1 VQEQSLVQQSV
12 SEISSVLAQ
21 VGIPFDL
28 HTISPGQAFE
38 QILNLDSSQGIENAF
53 GRLVDKAPAVQV
65 ARAAVT
71 RALRQLDDARL
82 RLSYTDIRSEIA
94 GYVQDRSVHPGD
106 RVQPGQTL
114 LSIRPDHV
122 WIEANYKETQIRDI
136 RIGHPV
142 DLHVDAYP
150 GRVFPGRVSGFSP
163 GTGLSESLLPP
174 ENATGNYV
182 KVTQRL
188 PVRIELTGSNP
199 ADTPLFIGMSVVPRV
214 RFKEKPTGPGA
225 GGRLHSPG
233 QPSHVDIGEGPA
245 SRQIS
250 NRAARRPRDSHEP
263 PT

>member
-1 VQEQSLVQQSV
+1 M
-12 SEISSVLAQ
+12 
-21 VGIPFDL
+21 GIPFDL
-28 HTISPGQAFE
+28 HKISPGQAFE
-38 QILNLDSSQGIENAF
+38 QILHLDSSQGIEDAF
-53 GRLVDKAPAVQV
+53 GRLVEKAPAVQV

-71 RALRQLDDARL
+71 RAERQLDDARL
-82 RLSYTDIRSEIA
+82 RLSYTDISSEIA

-136 RIGHPV
+136 RIGQPV

-150 GRVFPGRVSGFSP
+150 DRVFQGRVSGFSP

-174 ENATGNYV
+174 QNATGNYV

-188 PVRIELTGSNP
+188 PVRIELTEPNP

-225 GGRLHSPG
+225 GGRLHRPG
-233 QPSHVDIGEGPA
+233 QASHVDIGEGPA
-245 SRQIS
+245 SRKIS
-250 NRAARRPRDSHEP
+250 NRAARPPRDAHEP
-263 PT
+263 AS